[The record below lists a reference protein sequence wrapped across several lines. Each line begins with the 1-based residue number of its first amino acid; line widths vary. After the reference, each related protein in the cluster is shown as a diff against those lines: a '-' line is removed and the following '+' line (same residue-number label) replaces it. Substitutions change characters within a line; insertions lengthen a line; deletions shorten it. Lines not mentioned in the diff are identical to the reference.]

1 MVSAGDAELQRRQR
15 RRRARRPP
23 LLRLARTARWPRPL
37 LYLLGVVVFALAS
50 TIWPPLIFVAAL
62 LWAIPAAG
70 AVLDAH
76 LRGAAGL
83 VAGAIATVAGPLGVS
98 VIALAR
104 RRSVRK
110 VAEEGYSWGLGLAL
124 LFGLAAG
131 VVGYQLT
138 ELAAT
143 RGPHGMD
150 VPAATTGLAPRIQ
163 PGDRLLVVPVPP
175 AGIGLGDLVIVERFP
190 AAAEVLGPGDEPAG
204 IFRIVAEP
212 GEVVVAVEGIFYR
225 CTRQPDMT
233 VGIQLV
239 DGCAEAEELSY
250 LLRPTPDFGP
260 VQVPLDAYWVMS
272 DNREVDDDSRA
283 FGPVPIDAISERV
296 VAVLW
301 PPVRF
306 AIR

>member
-1 MVSAGDAELQRRQR
+1 MGDPELQRRQR

-37 LYLLGVVVFALAS
+37 LYLVAVVLLALLS
-50 TIWPPLIFVAAL
+50 TIWPPLLFAAAL
-62 LWAIPAAG
+62 FWAIPAAG

-76 LRGAAGL
+76 LRGANG
-83 VAGAIATVAGPLGVS
+83 VVTGVIATATGPLGVS
-98 VIALAR
+98 IIALLR

-110 VAEEGYSWGLGLAL
+110 VAEDGYSWSLGLAL
-124 LFGLAAG
+124 LFGVAAG
-131 VVGYQLT
+131 VIGYQLT
-138 ELAAT
+138 DLAST

-150 VPAATTGLAPRIQ
+150 VPATTTGLAPRIE

-175 AGIGLGDLVIVERFP
+175 AGIGLGDLVVVERFP
-190 AAAEVLGPGDEPAG
+190 AAAEVLGPGEEPAG
-204 IFRIVAEP
+204 IFRIVANP
-212 GEVVVAVEGIFYR
+212 GEVVVAVDGIFYR

-233 VGIQLV
+233 IGIQLV

-260 VQVPLDAYWVMS
+260 VQVPLGTYWVMS

-283 FGPVPIDAISERV
+283 FGPVPADAIAERV

-301 PPVRF
+301 PPARF